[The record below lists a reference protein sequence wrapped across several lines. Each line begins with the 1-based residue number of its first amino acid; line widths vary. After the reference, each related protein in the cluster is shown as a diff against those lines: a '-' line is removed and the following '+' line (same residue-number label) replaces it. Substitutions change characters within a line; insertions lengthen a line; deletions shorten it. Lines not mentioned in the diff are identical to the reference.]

1 MLYTMTHIAF
11 MFTLNLTVVEL
22 GILEIK
28 TNIVYFMIITFS
40 VVVYISSLHVDL
52 RET

>member
-1 MLYTMTHIAF
+1 